1 MDEAVLTEVRRV
13 LAPETDATVTARRR
27 AASLAPPAPE
37 VGALLRWAARTLGAR
52 AVVEVGAAG
61 GVSGAWL
68 LPELPPRGVL
78 TSIEPDAHAHGL
90 ATEAYEALGAGPRVR
105 SILGDAAT
113 VLDRLSDHA
122 YDLVLLQSRPA
133 ATPQLLEHARRLLRV
148 GGMLLIRGA
157 LRRGDDADALA
168 TSLERLAEDEGFT
181 AAILAVDDGLVLAT
195 RLPDPATGDPTTAT
209 HA

>member
-1 MDEAVLTEVRRV
+1 MDETVLAEVRRV
-13 LAPETDATVTARRR
+13 MAPEADTTVTARRR
-27 AASLAPPAPE
+27 AASVSPPAPE
-37 VGALLRWAARTLGAR
+37 VGALLRWAARTIQAR

-90 ATEAYEALGAGPRVR
+90 ATDAYEAIGAGSRVR
-105 SILGDAAT
+105 AILGDAAT
-113 VLDRLSDHA
+113 VLGRLSDHA

-133 ATPQLLEHARRLLRV
+133 ATAELLDHARRLLRP

-157 LRRGDDADALA
+157 LRGGDDADALA
-168 TSLERLAEDEGFT
+168 TALQILAEDEAFT
-181 AAILAVDDGLVLAT
+181 ATILPVDGGLVLAT
-195 RLPDPATGDPTTAT
+195 RLADPTTVTEDTAGG
-209 HA
+209 